1 MNADKTKVREP
12 NDAAHEVDLLAPW
25 AATDRLD
32 DADMAALE
40 KLIADEPELGRRL
53 EFALEER
60 DETIALNEAL
70 PTPST
75 AAREKLF
82 AAIDAHEAK
91 RAPKSLGVMRWFSE
105 RISSLSPQT
114 LAGGATAAAL
124 VIFAQAGIIGAS
136 YLGGDGGGATYQ
148 TASDGSGSQ
157 AAAGPTALVSFQP
170 TATSADIEAALREA
184 GAEVIG
190 GPKPGGVFVI
200 RVAGATTPEELE
212 PSLKRLRDH
221 AQVVK
226 FAAPGG
232 Q

>member
-1 MNADKTKVREP
+1 MSAEKTGADPR
-12 NDAAHEVDLLAPW
+12 HEVDLIAPW

-32 DADMAALE
+32 REDAAALE
-40 KLIADEPELGRRL
+40 RLLADDPMLVDRID
-53 EFALEER
+53 FALEER

-70 PTPST
+70 PAPSN

-91 RAPKSLGVMRWFSE
+91 RAPKAAGVMAWLSE
-105 RISSLSPQT
+105 KLASFSPQT
-114 LAGGATAAAL
+114 LAWGATAAAL
-124 VIFAQAGIIGAS
+124 VIALQAGVLTGTI
-136 YLGGDGGGATYQ
+136 LGGGGEATYQ
-148 TASDGSGSQ
+148 TASDGSATAPQ
-157 AAAGPTALVSFQP
+157 PGPTGLVSFQP
-170 TATSADIEAALREA
+170 TATAADVEKALKEV
-184 GAEVIG
+184 GAEIVG

-200 RVAGATTPEELE
+200 RVAGATTAEELE

-221 AQVVK
+221 ADVVK